1 MKQEIYDMKKKKND
15 FMKSQDS
22 LKFDINNKF
31 NNISNKLV
39 TRFYRKFG

>member
-1 MKQEIYDMKKKKND
+1 
-15 FMKSQDS
+15 MKSQDS

-39 TRFYRKFG
+39 TRFYKFGWFSGWKPV